1 MSRGWAPEPPPSA
14 GRGKGPG
21 RSSRRSARRIA
32 GRSVRRPGPSP
43 EPSAR
48 RPEDQPGDH
57 QPGDQAAGRQQAQRW
72 LAGRLADP
80 ARQRNGGGSLRPEA
94 VPPELAAEA
103 VRRHL
108 PVVTPQ
114 EAAQQMRAVAD
125 DLTGLGPL
133 ADPARAPGVTD
144 VLVDG
149 AGAVW
154 TDGLDGLQDTGGRM
168 SAEDARRLAVRLLSQ
183 GGRRLDEG
191 QPFGDA
197 QVTGARV
204 HAILPPLAAGGT
216 QISVRLAAPEPPG
229 LDDLARGWPHGEVW
243 LASLRHLLRARANL
257 LISGATGS
265 GKTTLLAAVLSEV
278 PADERIITVEDTREL
293 RPRHGHVVSLQAR
306 SGNAEGAGGV
316 PLAELVRQA
325 LRMRP
330 DRLIVGEC
338 RGAEVADFLAA
349 MNTGHRGAAGTL
361 HANSAADVPARL
373 LAMGALAGL
382 GAEALSLQASSA
394 VDAILHLERSDA
406 GRHPVELSVV
416 DRAGARGAS
425 LRVVPAWSLSG
436 TALTPGPGRD
446 LLEGLPGAG
455 GIRTSRTSEAREMSE
470 ATEMSEAGGSGGAG
484 RNTGSAVRRRG
495 GRHVLGG

>member
-14 GRGKGPG
+14 GRRASPG
-21 RSSRRSARRIA
+21 RSP
-32 GRSVRRPGPSP
+32 GRS
-43 EPSAR
+43 
-48 RPEDQPGDH
+48 
-57 QPGDQAAGRQQAQRW
+57 AGRQRAQRW
-72 LAGRLADP
+72 LAGQLADP
-80 ARQRNGGGSLRPEA
+80 ARPRSGSASLRPDA

-114 EAAQQMRAVAD
+114 EAAEQMRAVTD

-133 ADPARAPGVTD
+133 AHPARIPGVTD

-149 AGAVW
+149 TGTVW
-154 TDGLDGLQDTGGRM
+154 TDGMDGLQDTGRRVD
-168 SAEDARRLAVRLLSQ
+168 AEDSRRLAVRLLSQ

-216 QISVRLAAPEPPG
+216 QISVRLAAPEPPR
-229 LDDLARGWPHGEVW
+229 LEDLARGWPHGEVW
-243 LASLRHLLRARANL
+243 LAALRRLLYSRANL

-265 GKTTLLAAVLSEV
+265 GKTTLLSAVLSEV
-278 PADERIITVEDTREL
+278 PGDERIITVEDTREL

-306 SGNAEGAGGV
+306 SANAEGAGGV

-382 GAEALSLQASSA
+382 GAEALTLQASSA
-394 VDAILHLERSDA
+394 VDAILHLERTDA

-416 DRAGARGAS
+416 DRAGARAAT

-436 TALTPGPGRD
+436 TAMTSGPGRD
-446 LLEGLPGAG
+446 LLEALSGETGRAG
-455 GIRTSRTSEAREMSE
+455 GLS
-470 ATEMSEAGGSGGAG
+470 GSGD
-484 RNTGSAVRRRG
+484 RRRG
-495 GRHVLGG
+495 GRHALGS

>member
-1 MSRGWAPEPPPSA
+1 MSTGWSPEPPRPA
-14 GRGKGPG
+14 GR
-21 RSSRRSARRIA
+21 RRT
-32 GRSVRRPGPSP
+32 PGPSTV
-43 EPSAR
+43 
-48 RPEDQPGDH
+48 RPAASSGRSPAAAAGQPGLRS
-57 QPGDQAAGRQQAQRW
+57 PGQRRARRW

-80 ARQRNGGGSLRPEA
+80 ARQRSGAEGARPEA
-94 VPPELAAEA
+94 IPPELAAEA

-108 PVVTPQ
+108 PAVTPQ
-114 EAAQQMRAVAD
+114 EAAVQMRAVAD

-133 ADPARAPGVTD
+133 ADPARTPGVTD

-149 AGAVW
+149 DGTVW
-154 TDGLDGLQDTGGRM
+154 TDGMDGLRDTGRRVD
-168 SAEDARRLAVRLLSQ
+168 AEDARRLAIRLLAQ

-229 LDDLARGWPHGEVW
+229 LSDLARDWPHGEVW
-243 LASLRHLLRARANL
+243 LAALRHLVQSRANL

-265 GKTTLLAAVLSEV
+265 GKTTLLSALLSEV

-361 HANSAADVPARL
+361 HANSATDVPARL
-373 LAMGALAGL
+373 FAMGALAGL
-382 GAEALSLQASSA
+382 GAEALALQASSA
-394 VDAILHLERSDA
+394 VDAILHLERTDA
-406 GRHPVELSVV
+406 GRHPVELALV
-416 DRAGARGAS
+416 DRSGSREGTF
-425 LRVVPAWSLSG
+425 RVVPAWSLTG
-436 TALTPGPGRD
+436 RALTPGPGRD
-446 LLEGLPGAG
+446 LLEAVAGA
-455 GIRTSRTSEAREMSE
+455 
-470 ATEMSEAGGSGGAG
+470 AG
-484 RNTGSAVRRRG
+484 RRG
-495 GRHVLGG
+495 GGRHALDR

>member
-1 MSRGWAPEPPPSA
+1 MSRGWAPEPPPSV

-21 RSSRRSARRIA
+21 RSSRRSAGKTAGRVA
-32 GRSVRRPGPSP
+32 GRSVARPRPSP
-43 EPSAR
+43 EGSAGR
-48 RPEDQPGDH
+48 PEAQPEAQPEDQP
-57 QPGDQAAGRQQAQRW
+57 AGRQRAQRW

-80 ARQRNGGGSLRPEA
+80 ARPRNGGGSLRPET

-114 EAAQQMRAVAD
+114 EAAEQMRALAD

-133 ADPARAPGVTD
+133 AGPARAPGVTD

-149 AGAVW
+149 AGTVW
-154 TDGLDGLQDTGGRM
+154 TDGLDGLQDTGARVG
-168 SAEDARRLAVRLLSQ
+168 AEDARRLAVRLLSQ

-197 QVTGARV
+197 EVTGARV

-229 LDDLARGWPHGEVW
+229 LEDLARGWPHGEVW
-243 LASLRHLLRARANL
+243 LAALRHLLRLRANL

-265 GKTTLLAAVLSEV
+265 GKTTLLSAVLSEV

-373 LAMGALAGL
+373 LAMGSLAGL
-382 GAEALSLQASSA
+382 GVEALGLQASSA
-394 VDAILHLERSDA
+394 VDAILHLERTDA

-416 DRAGARGAS
+416 DRGGARGTS

-436 TALTPGPGRD
+436 TALAPGPGRD
-446 LLEGLPGAG
+446 LLDGLPGA
-455 GIRTSRTSEAREMSE
+455 SRPR
-470 ATEMSEAGGSGGAG
+470 AGETG
-484 RNTGSAVRRRG
+484 R
-495 GRHVLGG
+495 GRHVLGD

>member
-1 MSRGWAPEPPPSA
+1 MSAGWQPEPPRPARRGRFPSPTTGRAAA
-14 GRGKGPG
+14 GSPG
-21 RSSRRSARRIA
+21 RSSGPAA
-32 GRSVRRPGPSP
+32 GPSGLRSVEQGR
-43 EPSAR
+43 AR
-48 RPEDQPGDH
+48 
-57 QPGDQAAGRQQAQRW
+57 RW

-80 ARQRNGGGSLRPEA
+80 ARQRNGAEAARPEA

-114 EAAQQMRAVAD
+114 EAAAQMQAVTD
-125 DLTGLGPL
+125 DLTGLGEL
-133 ADPARAPGVTD
+133 AGPARTPGVTD

-149 AGAVW
+149 SGTIW
-154 TDGLDGLQDTGGRM
+154 TDGLEGLQATGQRVEAG
-168 SAEDARRLAVRLLSQ
+168 DARRLAVRLLAQ

-216 QISVRLAAPEPPG
+216 QISIRLAAPEPPG
-229 LDDLARGWPHGEVW
+229 LGSLARGWPHGEIW
-243 LASLRHLLRARANL
+243 LTALQHLVQSRANL

-265 GKTTLLAAVLSEV
+265 GKTTLLSALLAEV

-306 SGNAEGAGGV
+306 SGNAEGTGGV
-316 PLAELVRQA
+316 PLSELVRQA

-338 RGAEVADFLAA
+338 RGSEVADFLAA

-373 LAMGALAGL
+373 FAMGALAGL
-382 GAEALSLQASSA
+382 GAEALALQASSA
-394 VDAILHLERSDA
+394 VDAVLHLGRTDG
-406 GRHPVELSVV
+406 GRHPVELAVV
-416 DRAGARGAS
+416 DRSGPREGTF
-425 LRVVPAWSLSG
+425 RVVPAWTLAG
-436 TALTPGPGRD
+436 GALMPGPGRD
-446 LLEGLPGAG
+446 LLEAQSGA
-455 GIRTSRTSEAREMSE
+455 
-470 ATEMSEAGGSGGAG
+470 
-484 RNTGSAVRRRG
+484 TGRRG
-495 GRHVLGG
+495 RGRHVLGS

>member
-14 GRGKGPG
+14 GRRKASGG
-21 RSSRRSARRIA
+21 SARRSA
-32 GRSVRRPGPSP
+32 GRPV
-43 EPSAR
+43 AR
-48 RPEDQPGDH
+48 STGTPTRQLQDQPN
-57 QPGDQAAGRQQAQRW
+57 GRQRAQRW

-80 ARQRNGGGSLRPEA
+80 ARPRNRAESLRPEA

-114 EAAQQMRAVAD
+114 EAAEQMRAVAD
-125 DLTGLGPL
+125 NLTGLGPL
-133 ADPARAPGVTD
+133 AQPARTPGVTD

-149 AGAVW
+149 AGTVW
-154 TDGLDGLQDTGGRM
+154 TDGMGGLQETGARVG
-168 SAEDARRLAVRLLSQ
+168 AEEARRLAVRLLSQ

-216 QISVRLAAPEPPG
+216 QISVRLSAPEPPG
-229 LDDLARGWPHGEVW
+229 LGDLARGWPHGEVW
-243 LASLRHLLRARANL
+243 LACLRQLLHSRANL

-265 GKTTLLAAVLSEV
+265 GKTTLLSAVLSEV

-361 HANSAADVPARL
+361 HANSASDVPARL

-382 GAEALSLQASSA
+382 GAEALTLQASSA
-394 VDAILHLERSDA
+394 VDAILHLERTDA

-416 DRAGARGAS
+416 DRTGERGTA
-425 LRVVPAWSLSG
+425 LHVAPAWTLAG
-436 TALTPGPGRD
+436 TALTPGPGRE
-446 LLEGLPGAG
+446 LLNVLTGAG
-455 GIRTSRTSEAREMSE
+455 GADPIRT
-470 ATEMSEAGGSGGAG
+470 AGG
-484 RNTGSAVRRRG
+484 RHRG
-495 GRHVLGG
+495 GRHALDG